1 MNKSKIKNLSKFLYK
16 KRSYLLLIILIVGS
30 VCILKYFCNK
40 TLIEKIENFK
50 KIPYESIS
58 LHKTLAE
65 NNREMNN
72 INYNAQDTTS
82 NLKKKSTNYEYN
94 VTKEPFKNSC
104 ASNYSDT
111 ANLQA
116 DRLHNNICESRKTL
130 QQKNRSTL
138 DKKTNVGVPKKY
150 Q

>member
-82 NLKKKSTNYEYN
+82 NLKKK
-94 VTKEPFKNSC
+94 
-104 ASNYSDT
+104 A
-111 ANLQA
+111 LIM
-116 DRLHNNICESRKTL
+116 NIM
-130 QQKNRSTL
+130 
-138 DKKTNVGVPKKY
+138 
-150 Q
+150 